1 LAAAGLYLDERT
13 DPDGTPEFCVS
24 GDTHPYRRILRGQGG
39 RWDKL
44 ERMWVFRGGDPA
56 SALTHAIEENP
67 PAGGLAEGA
76 AERPHYW
83 GHRDR
88 LRKRFLENDGGGF
101 PDYELLELIL
111 FQCVPRIDVKPL
123 AKDLL
128 ARFGSLGG
136 VVAADTQRLAEFD
149 ALNLAGIA
157 QIKAIR
163 ELARRLALEEIGR
176 GPVLSSWDKLTGYLK
191 TAMAHEGTEQFRVL
205 FLNAKNGLIA
215 DEVQHS
221 GTVNH
226 TPAYP
231 REVIKRALDL
241 GATAVI
247 LVHNHPS
254 GDPTPSRADIAMTRE
269 IAEAGDKLDIQ
280 LHDHIIVTKHGQSSF
295 RDMGLL

>member
-1 LAAAGLYLDERT
+1 MPKSARDPGEILAAAGLNLGERAG
-13 DPDGTPEFCVS
+13 PESSPEFCVS
-24 GDTHPYRRILRGQGG
+24 GDTHPYRRILRDQGG

-44 ERMWVFRGGDPA
+44 ERVWVFQGGNPA
-56 SALTHAIEENP
+56 AGLARAIEEKP
-67 PAGGLAEGA
+67 PPGGLAEGP

-88 LRKRFLENDGGGF
+88 LRKRFLESGGDGF

-123 AKDLL
+123 AKELL

-136 VVAADTQRLAEFD
+136 VVAADTERLAEFEP
-149 ALNLAGIA
+149 LNLAGIA

-163 ELARRLALEEIGR
+163 ELARRLALEEVGR
-176 GPVLSSWDKLTGYLK
+176 GPVLSSWDKLTRYLK
-191 TAMAHEGTEQFRVL
+191 TAMAHDGKESFRVL

-215 DEVQHS
+215 DEVQHR

-231 REVIKRALDL
+231 REVIKRALEL
-241 GATAVI
+241 LPAT
-247 LVHNHPS
+247 
-254 GDPTPSRADIAMTRE
+254 
-269 IAEAGDKLDIQ
+269 
-280 LHDHIIVTKHGQSSF
+280 
-295 RDMGLL
+295 